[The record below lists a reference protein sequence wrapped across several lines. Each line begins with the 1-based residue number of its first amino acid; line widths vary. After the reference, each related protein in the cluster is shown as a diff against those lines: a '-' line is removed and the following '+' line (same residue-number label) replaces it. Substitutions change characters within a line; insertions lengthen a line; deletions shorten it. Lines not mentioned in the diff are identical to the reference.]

1 MKKILFNTVAVGL
14 ILAGFSSCADELN
27 ISSVDPQSSTSY
39 DPIELLAKQYAT
51 LGVTGQAGP
60 AGKADISDDEGESG
74 FYRTIFNLQTLC
86 SDECIWAWQNDP
98 DIPAITNIAWSK
110 DSKRTRWAYM
120 RMAFDVTLFN
130 SFLSENGTRT
140 DGEWPHYIA
149 EVRFLR
155 ALHFYYYLDLFRKA
169 PFKLIYDPSIL
180 PVEKSGKDL
189 YDWIDSELT
198 EIEGLLAPIGEYNS
212 DANFGRADQGA
223 AYALHAR
230 LALNSE
236 IYTDGQTK
244 DYQKA
249 IDYCNKVINSGKY
262 AISTATN
269 ANGYTGY
276 EQVFMGDNDVNEQA
290 RKEIIFPIRQDG
302 KKTQEYAGST
312 YLVSSMRVSG
322 MPYCGTSN
330 YWSCNFARQALIQ
343 KFFPDLTKVPM
354 VVEEQL
360 KDDDG
365 KDVEYKGKKITNI
378 DKYKIDN
385 GILTDNG
392 DIRSFA
398 NEEEVVAADKV
409 LGGSTES
416 IIKAAGDDRAMFYAG
431 VGGGIRTL
439 TTKQITGFLNG
450 LSIVKWQNRRS
461 DNSTPSDASFSDT
474 DIPLFR
480 LAEMYLTRAEAQ
492 YRLGGNDQQVID
504 DVNVLRNRAH
514 ATPITSINLDML
526 IDEWG
531 REFYMEGRRRSD
543 LVRFNL
549 FTGSRYI
556 WDFKGGVSTG
566 TSVDKR
572 FNVYPIPATDLSNN
586 PNMTP
591 TPGY

>member
-14 ILAGFSSCADELN
+14 ALAGLASCSDELN
-27 ISSVDPQSSTSY
+27 ISSVDPQSSTNY

-51 LGVTGQAGP
+51 LGLTGQAGP

-86 SDECIWAWQNDP
+86 SDECIWAWQNDA
-98 DIPAITNIAWSK
+98 DIPALTNIAWSK
-110 DSKRTRWAYM
+110 DSKRARWAYM

-130 SFLSENGTRT
+130 SFLTDNGSRS
-140 DGEWPHYIA
+140 DGEWPHFLA

-155 ALHFYYYLDLFRKA
+155 ALHFFYYLDLFRKA
-169 PFKLIYDPSIL
+169 PFKLVYDPSIL
-180 PVEKSGKDL
+180 PVEKGGKDL
-189 YDWIDSELT
+189 YDWIDNELT
-198 EIEGLLAPIGEYNS
+198 EIESLLAPIGEYNS
-212 DANFGRADQGA
+212 TANFGRADQGA

-236 IYTDGQTK
+236 IYTDGATK

-249 IDYCNKVINSGKY
+249 IDYCNRIINSGKY
-262 AISTATN
+262 AMSVTTN

-290 RKEIIFPIRQDG
+290 MKEIIFPIRQDG

-312 YLVSSMRVSG
+312 YLVSSMRISG

-354 VVEEQL
+354 ADKDAYDDYL
-360 KDDDG
+360 KTHT
-365 KDVEYKGKKITNI
+365 VSTE
-378 DKYKIDN
+378 
-385 GILTDNG
+385 
-392 DIRSFA
+392 A
-398 NEEEVVAADKV
+398 EVIAADEV
-409 LGGSTES
+409 LGGSTAKM
-416 IIKAAGDDRAMFYAG
+416 IQVAGDDRAMFYAG

-461 DNSTPSDASFSDT
+461 DNSTPSDALFSDT

-480 LAEMYLTRAEAQ
+480 LAEIYLTRAEAQ
-492 YRLGGNDQQVID
+492 YRLGGNDAQAIN

-514 ATPITSINLDML
+514 ATPITSINMNML
-526 IDEWG
+526 IDEWC

-543 LVRFNL
+543 LVRFGM
-549 FTGSRYI
+549 FTGSKYI

-572 FNVYPIPATDLSNN
+572 FNIYPIPATDVSNN
-586 PNMTP
+586 PNMTQN
-591 TPGY
+591 PGY